1 MGYAFEYLHLCHQSK
16 KPIIILK
23 LDFEKAFDKIE
34 YKAIIAM
41 LKAKGFG
48 PRWINWVSNILN
60 SASTSVLLNGVAGKK
75 IMCKRGVRQGDHY
88 SSLLFVIAAD
98 LLQSVINAAWANG
111 EIALPINH
119 AYG

>member
-1 MGYAFEYLHLCHQSK
+1 MPPIK

-34 YKAIIAM
+34 YSTIIAM

-48 PRWINWVSNILN
+48 PRWIKWVNSILL

-75 IMCKRGVRQGDHY
+75 IICKRGVRQGDPH
-88 SSLLFVIAAD
+88 SPLLYIITVD
-98 LLQSVINAAWANG
+98 LLQSVVNAAWANG
-111 EIALPINH
+111 EISLPIN
-119 AYG
+119 YG